1 MTKWKHVFRDVC
13 KCIKNQKLKSLVYIS
28 IQTLC
33 CHTPNVELIGHSLE
47 RHTPMYIRAHNSHCM
62 SDWNQAM
69 QSKELSV
76 DLHDEIVVSHLSG
89 PGYKTISKVLSA
101 GRSTVALKIVSGEQ
115 PALLIAWGWLLWG
128 ASQQQRPGDWG
139 EWWMLPNTE
148 RSLKNT
154 CSRAQVTSDGGL
166 RFTFQHD
173 NYLRHTAKTTLEWP
187 GDKSLTE
194 RIFQKEWYKLLKSR
208 CAKLE
213 TKKLYL
219 LPKELL
225 QCTDFKINLQKCPK
239 TCFHFVTHLV
249 SGKKWADCAD
259 STQ

>member
-1 MTKWKHVFRDVC
+1 MTKWKLVFRDVC

-47 RHTPMYIRAHNSHCM
+47 RHTPMYTRAHNSHCM

-89 PGYKTISKVLSA
+89 PGYKSISKVLSA

-154 CSRAQVTSDGGL
+154 CSRAQVTSDGGDGSPFNATITWGIQPRQHWSGLGTSLWL
-166 RFTFQHD
+166 RGSSRKNGINFSNPGVQS
-173 NYLRHTAKTTLEWP
+173 LRLNQV
-187 GDKSLTE
+187 D
-194 RIFQKEWYKLLKSR
+194 
-208 CAKLE
+208 
-213 TKKLYL
+213 
-219 LPKELL
+219 
-225 QCTDFKINLQKCPK
+225 
-239 TCFHFVTHLV
+239 
-249 SGKKWADCAD
+249 
-259 STQ
+259 